1 MKVSE
6 LDAMDRPIRD
16 DDVMYIV
23 DDYTGS
29 RKITGAMLNQSVKN
43 FFHIT
48 EDENDPEHIIIS

>member
-6 LDAMDRPIRD
+6 LESMDRPIKD
-16 DDVMYIV
+16 EDVMYIV
-23 DDYTGS
+23 DDYVGS
-29 RKITGAMLNQSVKN
+29 RKITGQMLNQSVKN